1 MYRIWLSVIL
11 FALVAGTVRGVTAPV
26 SSAASAKGFYH
37 TAGNRILDAGGT
49 QAIFNGINWFG
60 FETAN
65 YAPHGLWSRSMNDML
80 DQVKQQGYNLIRLP
94 FSNEMFNS
102 TSVVSGVDYNKNPDL
117 KGLKPIEI
125 MDKLVTKAGVRGIQ
139 IILDRHRP
147 DSGTQSELWYTA
159 AYSEERWIKDWT
171 MLAKRYKDNSTV
183 IGADLH
189 NEPHGQAS
197 WGTGDTRTDWRLA
210 AQRAGNAIGAVNSKW
225 LILVEGVEKNVK
237 GQTSSSWWGGNLK
250 GVAAYPVKLKID
262 GRVVYSPHDYG
273 PGVSDQSWFHAAN
286 FPTNLSAVWDAN
298 WGYIHKQGI
307 APVLIGEFGGR
318 AVDTVSLEGK
328 WQNALVRYIANNKL
342 YWTYWTLNPNSGDT
356 GGLLQDDWTTWNAAK
371 QKMLTPI
378 MNKSTSV
385 GGKVSIPVP
394 SVNVPMPTARVS
406 SAPIQQPT
414 VTPAACVTSD
424 QQMTSLPRASSSS
437 DTKGLKVSLLYQGS
451 ELGSDAKSIHANMEL
466 LNEGSASLSLSELV
480 LRYWYTAEGIQ
491 EQSFYVDY
499 AKLGNAKITG
509 RFVALAAPRNGADVY
524 VEIGFTSAAGK
535 LLPGE
540 GTGEIKLRFNKND
553 WSLYNRA
560 NDYSFDAQHDS
571 YLPWERITAYY
582 KGSLIYG
589 IEP

>member
-125 MDKLVTKAGVRGIQ
+125 MDKLVTKAGARGIQ

-147 DSGTQSELWYTA
+147 DSGAQSELWYTA

-171 MLAKRYKDNSTV
+171 MLAKRYKGNSTV

-394 SVNVPMPTARVS
+394 SVNVPMPTVRVS
-406 SAPIQQPT
+406 SPTVQQPT
-414 VTPAACVTSD
+414 ATPAACVTSD
-424 QQMTSLPRASSSS
+424 QQKTSLPRASSSS
-437 DTKGLKVSLLYQGS
+437 DTKGVKVSLLYQGS
-451 ELGSDAKSIHANMEL
+451 ELGADAKSIHANIEL
-466 LNEGSASLSLSELV
+466 LNEGSASLSLSDLV

-499 AKLGNAKITG
+499 AKLGNDNITG

-524 VEIGFTSAAGK
+524 VEIGFTSVAGK

-540 GTGEIKLRFNKND
+540 DTGEIKLRFNKND
-553 WSLYNRA
+553 WSPYNRA

-571 YLPWERITAYY
+571 YQSWDQITAYY